1 MPHSK
6 KLWRLQDLLD
16 AAATKEEDLL
26 AAATKARNEDAQR
39 AANLRQ
45 LHSGRY
51 MVIDLASREARRQ
64 EALAQLAAGAATVSL
79 VIQGDRP

>member
-26 AAATKARNEDAQR
+26 AAATKARNEDAP
-39 AANLRQ
+39 LTFGSST
-45 LHSGRY
+45 LSGRY
-51 MVIDLASREARRQ
+51 MVIDLASCEARRQ
-64 EALAQLAAGAATVSL
+64 EALAQLAAGAATVSRVL
-79 VIQGDRP
+79 QGDRP

>member
-26 AAATKARNEDAQR
+26 AAATKARNKDA
-39 AANLRQ
+39 
-45 LHSGRY
+45 HSMPLTFG
-51 MVIDLASREARRQ
+51 SST
-64 EALAQLAAGAATVSL
+64 LAATWSST
-79 VIQGDRP
+79 

>member
-39 AANLRQ
+39 AANRRQ

-51 MVIDLASREARRQ
+51 MVIDLAREARRQ
-64 EALAQLAAGAATVSL
+64 EALAQLAAGAATVSRVL
-79 VIQGDRP
+79 QGDRP